1 MCGILLLSCVYP
13 KYIDLISK
21 LESAISRRGPT
32 LPLGSFLIS
41 KNSSLDPN
49 KSVYSSCIV
58 SSSVLHIQGDNP
70 LAQPYLIYN
79 EDVLG
84 YFQLNIIFHY
94 FLTFLYLLKN
104 T

>member
-84 YFQLNIIFHY
+84 YFQLNNIFHY